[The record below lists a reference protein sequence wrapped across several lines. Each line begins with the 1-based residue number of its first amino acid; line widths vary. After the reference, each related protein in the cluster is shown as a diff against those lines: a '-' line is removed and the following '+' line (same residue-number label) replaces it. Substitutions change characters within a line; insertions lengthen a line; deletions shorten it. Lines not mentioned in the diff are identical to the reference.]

1 MGCCA
6 SADAL
11 PDVILPDPA
20 GESEFI
26 VEAAGSFTKHF
37 VVLNK
42 QREKWLFL
50 RKDNGSFW
58 DPSCSVQLE
67 NYVRAEGAE
76 QGEVLGSVFIEGN
89 EPDFKMEREIEKDDD
104 DEQNKYFWWEEDSD
118 DGEEETEY
126 KAKMKWTLNKKAVF
140 KSKLG
145 AVSAELKVVMAGKSK
160 AEVEITD
167 KEDGTQEKK
176 TKTKSKVKK
185 IFYTLTHNG
194 EEIPITYDNKDW
206 EAGDRTWA
214 TSAFKAFYD
223 EKSGRDTLEVS
234 TTTVLHPCEALLMG
248 YVLGFFMHPKFL
260 VEKMEG
266 FAERAANQM
275 AFHHE

>member
-67 NYVRAEGAE
+67 NYVRADGED
-76 QGEVLGSVFIEGN
+76 QGEVLGTVTIEGN
-89 EPDFKMEREIEKDDD
+89 EPEFKMEREIEQ
-104 DEQNKYFWWEEDSD
+104 DEENNHYWWEESD
-118 DGEEETEY
+118 DEEETEY
-126 KAKMKWTLNKKAVF
+126 KAKMKWSLDKKAIF
-140 KSKLG
+140 KTKLG
-145 AVSAELKVVMAGKSK
+145 AVSAELKIKMAGKSK

-167 KEDGTQEKK
+167 KDDGSQERK
-176 TKTKSKVKK
+176 TTAKTKVKK
-185 IFYTLTHNG
+185 IFYTLMHNG

-206 EAGDRTWA
+206 DAGDRTWECPP
-214 TSAFKAFYD
+214 FRAFYD
-223 EKSGRDTLEVS
+223 ERSGRDTLDVS
-234 TTTVLHPCEALLMG
+234 TTAVLHPCESLLMAF
-248 YVLGFFMHPKFL
+248 VLGFFMHPKFIT
-260 VEKMEG
+260 EQMERY
-266 FAERAANQM
+266 AVRAAEQM